1 LGDTE
6 GEAFV
11 GVGVG
16 LGERIGGGEYGGGLD
31 AGVVVLGYFYGLV
44 VDVCV
49 AGAAVGGAVRGGVG
63 GEGYAVPAAVDVWS
77 VLMHL

>member
-1 LGDTE
+1 LGDAE

-16 LGERIGGGEYGGGLD
+16 LGEGVGSYVERGGLD
-31 AGVVVLGYFYGLV
+31 ASVVIDGYFDGLV

-49 AGAAVGGAVRGGVG
+49 AGGAVGGAVRGG
-63 GEGYAVPAAVDVWS
+63 D
-77 VLMHL
+77 